1 MAKRIWDTSL
11 FPPLFGKKLE
21 SDRQYTVVNT
31 VLPRFPPPLNKVEVH
46 PTLKNFS
53 KVFDLNTQHCPGEG
67 GLLENAQIIE

>member
-11 FPPLFGKKLE
+11 FPPLFGRKLE

-53 KVFDLNTQHCPGEG
+53 G
-67 GLLENAQIIE
+67 GRVVIGKCTDHRVILLEP